1 MSGFVPRLASR
12 TVAFV
17 SACAVAGVMSFG
29 SATPARAADP
39 VLLKGLAALVAAGVV
54 VKVASKKRKPAKQK
68 YEVIA
73 RYCENW
79 KTGLYHRC

>member
-12 TVAFV
+12 TVAVV

-39 VLLKGLAALVAAGVV
+39 VLLKGLAALVAAGVI
-54 VKVASKKRKPAKQK
+54 VKVASKPKAPK

-73 RYCENW
+73 RYCENR